1 MAVSVTYKLD
11 TASVGRVIIACQFC
25 RLRANSF
32 SHTVPS
38 SMLYICCTQIY
49 QDRSDLQLEMR
60 SIQSPWRHPMSR
72 SKTSVFPFVIRSQ
85 GILLFRFVCPVVTL
99 RPNSS
104 ASSFQTCALRSDI
117 STWSCQ
123 YIYSSRRVCPLPT
136 KLAPVRLRYRRL
148 LRTPLLG

>member
-72 SKTSVFPFVIRSQ
+72 SKASVFPFVIRSQ
-85 GILLFRFVCPVVTL
+85 RILLFRFVCPVVTL

-117 STWSCQ
+117 LSIYLFLAKSVSFTHQVSAGSFAIPTATAYSATW
-123 YIYSSRRVCPLPT
+123 I
-136 KLAPVRLRYRRL
+136 
-148 LRTPLLG
+148 G